1 MADLLCRIMS
11 ESYWGYVWPIFDS
24 RATRADKYFSL
35 ESMKW
40 FCGAMSGQFF
50 DYNFN
55 KLSWVNV

>member
-35 ESMKW
+35 ESYEVVLW
-40 FCGAMSGQFF
+40 SYVRPIF
-50 DYNFN
+50 
-55 KLSWVNV
+55 

>member
-1 MADLLCRIMS
+1 MTDLLCRNMS
-11 ESYWGYVWPIFDS
+11 ESYWDHVRLIFDF

-35 ESMKW
+35 ESYEVVLW
-40 FCGAMSGQFF
+40 SYVRPIF